1 MKKEFANF
9 KEFYPFY
16 IDEHKNKYTK
26 LTHFIGSWFFLYFI
40 ANLVMTGDFKFLA
53 YALIAGYGWAWF
65 GHFFIEKNKPATFK
79 YPFYSAI
86 GDWVCFLRFS
96 EENIKSFNL
105 IPTTDHEYRFV

>member
-1 MKKEFANF
+1 MEKEFANF

-40 ANLVMTGDFKFLA
+40 ANLIVTGDFTFLA

-65 GHFFIEKNKPATFK
+65 GHFFIEKNNPATFK
-79 YPFYSAI
+79 HPLYSLR
-86 GDWVCFLRFS
+86 GDFLMFFQILTGRINIFS
-96 EENIKSFNL
+96 K
-105 IPTTDHEYRFV
+105 

>member
-26 LTHFIGSWFFLYFI
+26 L
-40 ANLVMTGDFKFLA
+40 
-53 YALIAGYGWAWF
+53 GWAWF
-65 GHFFIEKNKPATFK
+65 GLFFIEKNKPATFK

-86 GDWVCFLRFS
+86 GDWVMFS
-96 EENIKSFNL
+96 EILRGKHKIF
-105 IPTTDHEYRFV
+105 

>member
-1 MKKEFANF
+1 MNKEFANF

-40 ANLVMTGDFKFLA
+40 ANLFVTGEFKFLA
-53 YALIAGYGWAWF
+53 YALIAGYEWAWF

-86 GDWVCFLRFS
+86 GDWVMFS
-96 EENIKSFNL
+96 EILRGKHK
-105 IPTTDHEYRFV
+105 II

>member
-26 LTHFIGSWFFLYFI
+26 LTHFIGSWFFFYFI

-65 GHFFIEKNKPATFK
+65 GHFLLKKTNLPLLNP
-79 YPFYSAI
+79 PF
-86 GDWVCFLRFS
+86 
-96 EENIKSFNL
+96 
-105 IPTTDHEYRFV
+105 